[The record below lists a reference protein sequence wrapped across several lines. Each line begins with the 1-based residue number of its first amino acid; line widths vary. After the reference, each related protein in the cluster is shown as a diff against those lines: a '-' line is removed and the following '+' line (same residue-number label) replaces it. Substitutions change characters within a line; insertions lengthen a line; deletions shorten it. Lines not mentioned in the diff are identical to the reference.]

1 MPRFVL
7 ECTEHTDQQCEE
19 MSREMEQQGVAE
31 VLKGREVFC
40 KLVAT
45 SGVVV
50 ENFRPGVMERLGL
63 GYAAL
68 KDVRPDLIYC
78 AISGFGQD
86 GPLKF
91 NPAYDQIIQG
101 LSGMMS
107 ITGDE
112 SCAPLRVGY
121 PIADTIGGITAAF
134 AVASAVVRRQNTG
147 EGAFID
153 VSLLDSALVT
163 MGWVVSNYLIAG
175 HAPRPMGNNNFTA
188 APSGTFKT
196 SDGLLNVAAN
206 KQEQFESLCEH
217 IGRSDLIGDS
227 RFADRDSRKTNR
239 AALTVEIERALM
251 AKSAADWETILNRA
265 GIPAGRVASVPE
277 ALENPQVQGR
287 GLLQTFA
294 DVPGI
299 ARPVTLTRAGFKLS
313 GADPFVA
320 SAPPRLGQHTD
331 EVLRE
336 LGYNDGDI
344 EGLRAAGAI

>member
-1 MPRFVL
+1 MCAHR
-7 ECTEHTDQQCEE
+7 D
-19 MSREMEQQGVAE
+19 SN
-31 VLKGREVFC
+31 
-40 KLVAT
+40 
-45 SGVVV
+45 S
-50 ENFRPGVMERLGL
+50 
-63 GYAAL
+63 
-68 KDVRPDLIYC
+68 LI
-78 AISGFGQD
+78 
-86 GPLKF
+86 
-91 NPAYDQIIQG
+91 
-101 LSGMMS
+101 
-107 ITGDE
+107 
-112 SCAPLRVGY
+112 V
-121 PIADTIGGITAAF
+121 
-134 AVASAVVRRQNTG
+134 
-147 EGAFID
+147 
-153 VSLLDSALVT
+153 
-163 MGWVVSNYLIAG
+163 G
-175 HAPRPMGNNNFTA
+175 HAPRPLGNNNLTA
-188 APSGTFKT
+188 APPGTFKT
-196 SDGLLNVAAN
+196 SDGWLIVAAS
-206 KQEQFESLCEH
+206 KLEQIGRLCEH

-239 AALTVEIERALM
+239 AALTVEIERALI